1 MFDVS
6 QFNRKV
12 MTQAPSAAVSMPP
25 PTQQCLAVEML
36 SKTESISR
44 MADQHGVSSKFPY
57 QQKEKAT
64 ETLEKAYAL
73 PSQESEVLFYPPVT
87 HSLLY

>member
-1 MFDVS
+1 
-6 QFNRKV
+6 
-12 MTQAPSAAVSMPP
+12 MTQAPSAAANMPP
-25 PTQQCLAVEML
+25 PTQQRLVVEML

-44 MADQHGVSSKFPY
+44 MADQQGLSRKFLY
-57 QQKEKAT
+57 QKKVNAT